1 MKKIFTQLLMLIA
14 CVAVSFTAQAR
25 LINLGD
31 IELDT
36 DYNIPMDFNAYIA
49 SYTATSS
56 GTLIASSTDTY
67 TLLPYYQKLSDMES
81 EGNAIHY
88 TLDNPYGA
96 KQYHFDVTEG
106 TTYYFYIDFTMSS
119 FTFRISMDAGEGLS
133 ITETTPKAGSTFSI
147 SGSGLVSVKFNR
159 SVRLNNTAQ
168 IISGEHTATV
178 GVNGENNIFSME
190 IKEPLFKWL
199 NDGTLNGGDTFIVRL
214 TNVTASDDASIVYGT
229 DGTVDIEYTI
239 GNMPIQLINS
249 ENTTGTF
256 KSYYLSN
263 DPTGIVTLTFDGDV
277 ASAYANLTYGSIDVE
292 GDYYTEVL
300 TPIIEGNTIKVDLTG
315 KTRTPDS
322 MVASGNNYNNVTLSI
337 SKVMDT
343 EGQHAYS
350 PQDGSIGGFSF
361 TYDAL
366 EVVTAEVI
374 SEFTPA
380 SGTTIEQNLENIE
393 IWVTDEAKLSY
404 DGIRF
409 AADFWDEPI
418 IVCNFIKEADT
429 FDATAAILTVPFPWE
444 YIPMYTEG
452 AEENTP
458 YTITVTL
465 NNLQS
470 ADGIDHSADVTATYY
485 LNGLNAVDKIFGEE
499 TSTFTV
505 YNTKGILV
513 MHTSNRDELQNLP
526 KGIYI
531 INGKKF
537 LVTR

>member
-119 FTFRISMDAGEGLS
+119 FTFRISMDAGVGLS

-190 IKEPLFKWL
+190 IKEPFK
-199 NDGTLNGGDTFIVRL
+199 
-214 TNVTASDDASIVYGT
+214 
-229 DGTVDIEYTI
+229 
-239 GNMPIQLINS
+239 
-249 ENTTGTF
+249 
-256 KSYYLSN
+256 
-263 DPTGIVTLTFDGDV
+263 
-277 ASAYANLTYGSIDVE
+277 
-292 GDYYTEVL
+292 
-300 TPIIEGNTIKVDLTG
+300 
-315 KTRTPDS
+315 
-322 MVASGNNYNNVTLSI
+322 
-337 SKVMDT
+337 
-343 EGQHAYS
+343 
-350 PQDGSIGGFSF
+350 
-361 TYDAL
+361 
-366 EVVTAEVI
+366 
-374 SEFTPA
+374 
-380 SGTTIEQNLENIE
+380 
-393 IWVTDEAKLSY
+393 
-404 DGIRF
+404 
-409 AADFWDEPI
+409 
-418 IVCNFIKEADT
+418 
-429 FDATAAILTVPFPWE
+429 
-444 YIPMYTEG
+444 
-452 AEENTP
+452 
-458 YTITVTL
+458 
-465 NNLQS
+465 
-470 ADGIDHSADVTATYY
+470 
-485 LNGLNAVDKIFGEE
+485 
-499 TSTFTV
+499 
-505 YNTKGILV
+505 
-513 MHTSNRDELQNLP
+513 
-526 KGIYI
+526 
-531 INGKKF
+531 
-537 LVTR
+537 